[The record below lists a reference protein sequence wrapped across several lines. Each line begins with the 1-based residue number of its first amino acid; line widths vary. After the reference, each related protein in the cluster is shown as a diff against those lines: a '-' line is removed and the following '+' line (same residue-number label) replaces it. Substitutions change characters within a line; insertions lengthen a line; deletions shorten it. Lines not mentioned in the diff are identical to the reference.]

1 MTDAEIKEKIFGI
14 LAKIAPEADFDQ
26 LAPDEKIQEALDI
39 DSFDFLN
46 FIIGL
51 SEDLKVEIPE
61 SDYEQILTLA
71 DIVGYLSVRL
81 G

>member
-14 LAKIAPEADFDQ
+14 LGRIAPEADFDQ
-26 LAPDEKIQEALDI
+26 LAPDKNIQEALDI